1 MPIDPTVL
9 PSYVKVTEGKQRDLP
24 SVHNTQTNFDQE
36 VRKEKI
42 RDNQNPIY
50 DISLYVPKGY
60 QQGFNI
66 WKQRNGFTTEF
77 TMPLRVEGGIQTQTV
92 NWVDEPLNAT
102 ENRAYFVYPCSVQG
116 RGLDDGISDATEE
129 EQDLFYEFMPY
140 NNLWS
145 KIINEDIPQI

>member
-9 PSYVKVTEGKQRDLP
+9 PDYVKVTEGKRRELP
-24 SVHNTQTNFDQE
+24 SVHDTQTNIDQE
-36 VRKEKI
+36 PRKVMV

-50 DISLYVPKGY
+50 NINLYVPKGY
-60 QQGFNI
+60 QQGFRV
-66 WKQRNGFTTEF
+66 WCARNGFTTEF
-77 TMPLRVEGGIQTQTV
+77 TMPLRVEGGIKTQIV

-102 ENRAYFVYPCSVQG
+102 ENRAHFIYPCSVQG
-116 RGLDDGISDATEE
+116 RGLDDGVSDATEA
-129 EQDLFYEFMPY
+129 EQALFYEFIPD